1 MSGQA
6 FDITFNGGPIVAS
19 TDLALATDGQ
29 ELADYLNG
37 MQSRYNYTLS
47 ELAVPK
53 ADFKPSKFVVVN
65 DNIMNVSDVT
75 SGITAAPHEGQKWD
89 GSWRQANVSVSG
101 DVITLSG
108 LQRGYRYQNDDRSYE
123 GPDGPISLPP
133 INRTYSPVVAGIEL
147 DYRLMPGTYI
157 AVSFDVTQ
165 SDTGVIDF
173 GLHMLCMNGP
183 SEKFK
188 IPLWLQMARGQQNT
202 NYSRHYYQ
210 NVAVDYNG
218 SLISPTDF
226 DEIQITPSKNIY
238 DEAITSESFMT
249 LEGEGVVIPVT
260 IGLEYT
266 TEGLLFAYFFFK
278 GQMSGKA
285 LMMIPDHTE
294 SKPLALVMIG
304 ESHPGSS
311 DDSIYPGDPAPPT
324 FSKTITIDRSAD
336 LPAGAAADTVSIGS
350 RTAIPNV
357 SRVPQAS
364 PDLRPTHA
372 EIEALSSNDEI
383 RHMSIEDVVAIFN
396 ELKKAEA
403 EAGA

>member
-19 TDLALATDGQ
+19 ADSASATSGQ

-53 ADFKPSKFVVVN
+53 SDFKPSKFVVGN

-75 SGITAAPHEGQKWD
+75 SGIAAAPHEGQKWD
-89 GSWRQANVSVSG
+89 GSWRQAIVSISG
-101 DVITLSG
+101 DVITFDG

-123 GPDGPISLPP
+123 GPDGPVSLPP
-133 INRTYSPVVAGIEL
+133 ISRAYSPVVAGVEL

-157 AVSFDVTQ
+157 EVSFDVTQ

-188 IPLWLQMARGQQNT
+188 IPLWVQMARGQQNT
-202 NYSRHYYQ
+202 SYSRYYYQ
-210 NVAVDYNG
+210 SVDVDYNG

-238 DEAITSESFMT
+238 DESLVSESFMT

-285 LMMIPDHTE
+285 LMMSPEHTE

-304 ESHPGSS
+304 ESHPG
-311 DDSIYPGDPAPPT
+311 DEEVFYNDDPAPPT

-350 RTAIPNV
+350 RPAIPNV
-357 SRVPQAS
+357 SRIPQAS

-372 EIEALSSNDEI
+372 EIEALSSSGEI
-383 RHMSIEDVVAIFN
+383 RNMSIEDIVEIVN
-396 ELKKAEA
+396 KVNR
-403 EAGA
+403 G